1 VSFIQLKPPPPTQAP
16 ETKPAARQTAL
27 ELFTIAGFCA
37 FLFYFGLGAFGLVG
51 ADEPRYAQIAREML
65 ERRDVITPTLYGK
78 PWLEKPPLYY
88 WRAMEAFAVT
98 GVHDW
103 AARLPSAAAA
113 TLLVFVVYFFMRA
126 FRRGAELNA
135 ALMTAA
141 CVGTIGY
148 SRAAGPDMLLA
159 AAFAVGM
166 LFWWSSVV
174 VLEHAPSTG
183 SSARNAKPETRN
195 TRWHRPKLWLA
206 LFYLFM
212 AFGMLAKGP
221 VAPVLAAVI
230 IVLFAAVQRDWTLVR
245 RTLWWP
251 GILLFIA
258 IAAPWYVAVQIKNP
272 QFFREFILQHNL
284 ERFATNRYHHKK
296 AFWYYLP
303 VTLVAVL
310 PWTAFFIAGFIRA
323 IRSWK
328 DKAGDRLPLFL
339 ALSIIVIVV
348 FFSASVSK
356 LPGYILPAVPA
367 CTLLAAGYLQSRDG
381 KMSWALILF
390 QGLFS
395 ALLLNAAL
403 LFPRLALHPHEPLPS
418 QAKVAL
424 ASVAIAVFVGTIF
437 SLAWRGTA
445 VLRLV
450 VLAPLVVGLAFLIKI
465 GGPVIDVTMSER
477 PVASS
482 IAEIEG
488 GRETVAVFKASR
500 EVEYGLAFYR
510 NRAIP
515 RYERDGIP
523 GANHLVVV
531 PDADTDDLLKAV
543 RPKRASRV
551 DGFPAQHLQFFWISP
566 QVEHMPMG
574 SAPPQTP

>member
-1 VSFIQLKPPPPTQAP
+1 
-16 ETKPAARQTAL
+16 
-27 ELFTIAGFCA
+27 
-37 FLFYFGLGAFGLVG
+37 
-51 ADEPRYAQIAREML
+51 
-65 ERRDVITPTLYGK
+65 
-78 PWLEKPPLYY
+78 
-88 WRAMEAFAVT
+88 
-98 GVHDW
+98 
-103 AARLPSAAAA
+103 
-113 TLLVFVVYFFMRA
+113 VYFFMRA
-126 FRRGAELNA
+126 FRRGSELNA

-148 SRAAGPDMLLA
+148 ARAAGPDMLLA

-166 LFWWSSVV
+166 LFWW
-174 VLEHAPSTG
+174 T
-183 SSARNAKPETRN
+183 SAEKRKEVTSASLKTRNTKPETRN
-195 TRWHRPKLWLA
+195 DWRNRPKLWLA

-230 IVLFAAVQRDWTLVR
+230 IVLFAAVQHDWTLVR

-251 GILLFIA
+251 GILLFLA
-258 IAAPWYVAVQIKNP
+258 VALPWYIAVQIRNP

-284 ERFATNRYHHKK
+284 ERFATNRYHHRKP
-296 AFWYYLP
+296 FWYYLP

-310 PWTAFFIAGFIRA
+310 PWSAFFIAGFIRA

-328 DKAGDRLPLFL
+328 DKAGDKLPLFL
-339 ALSIIVIVV
+339 ALSIVV
-348 FFSASVSK
+348 VVFFFSASVSK

-367 CTLLAAGYLQSRDG
+367 CTLLAAEYLRSRDG
-381 KMSWALILF
+381 KLSWAMMIL
-390 QGLFS
+390 QGVIS
-395 ALLLNAAL
+395 SLLLNAAL

-424 ASVAIAVFVGTIF
+424 ASVAIAVFVGTVF
-437 SLAWRGTA
+437 SLASRGTA
-445 VLRLV
+445 VVRLV

-510 NRAIP
+510 NHAIP

-531 PDADTDDLLKAV
+531 PDPDTDDLLKAV

-551 DGFPAQHLQFFWISP
+551 GGFPAQHLQFYWVSP